1 MQNLSRRKLAVRL
14 SYALVLAQ
22 ALHEA
27 ALPSAHDDDDEA
39 DDHEGHED
47 DEGHGPEDLEAHG
60 EAGEEARER
69 GGEGGRLQAR
79 PRDEEGRQG
88 HLRAEELVRV
98 ARVHL
103 QQEEQAFGGPHHQAG
118 CVAQEDLP
126 GGVARH
132 VEDAGLRFEAP
143 QLSAL
148 SWKRDAEPP
157 DAPAMYSG
165 RLATD
170 AVGVGDRASSE

>member
-14 SYALVLAQ
+14 SYALVLAR

-47 DEGHGPEDLEAHG
+47 DEGHGPEDLEGNG

-103 QQEEQAFGGPHHQAG
+103 RQEDHAAHGGDQGDLGVHQEEQAFGGPCHQAG
-118 CVAQEDLP
+118 RGVEEDLP

-132 VEDAGLRFEAP
+132 VQAYDGTSTIFV
-143 QLSAL
+143 S
-148 SWKRDAEPP
+148 DN
-157 DAPAMYSG
+157 
-165 RLATD
+165 
-170 AVGVGDRASSE
+170 

>member
-14 SYALVLAQ
+14 SYALVLAR

-103 QQEEQAFGGPHHQAG
+103 R
-118 CVAQEDLP
+118 QEDHA

-170 AVGVGDRASSE
+170 AVGVGDRASSERSVALTRR

>member
-14 SYALVLAQ
+14 SYALVLAR

-103 QQEEQAFGGPHHQAG
+103 RQEDHAAHGGDQGDLGVHQEEQAFGGPRSQ
-118 CVAQEDLP
+118 
-126 GGVARH
+126 
-132 VEDAGLRFEAP
+132 LRC
-143 QLSAL
+143 
-148 SWKRDAEPP
+148 
-157 DAPAMYSG
+157 
-165 RLATD
+165 
-170 AVGVGDRASSE
+170 

>member
-14 SYALVLAQ
+14 SYALVLAR

-60 EAGEEARER
+60 EAGEEAPDR
-69 GGEGGRLQAR
+69 GAQGGGRQER

-98 ARVHL
+98 ARGHLRQEDHAAHGGDQGDLGVH
-103 QQEEQAFGGPHHQAG
+103 QEEQAFGGPYHQAG
-118 CVAQEDLP
+118 RGVEEDLP

-132 VEDAGLRFEAP
+132 VQAYDGTSTIFV
-143 QLSAL
+143 S
-148 SWKRDAEPP
+148 DN
-157 DAPAMYSG
+157 
-165 RLATD
+165 
-170 AVGVGDRASSE
+170 

>member
-1 MQNLSRRKLAVRL
+1 MQDLSRPRKAAHAGNSRKPAVRL
-14 SYALVLAQ
+14 SYALVLAR

-98 ARVHL
+98 ARGHLRQEDHAAHGGDQGDLGVH
-103 QQEEQAFGGPHHQAG
+103 QEEQAFGGPYHQAG
-118 CVAQEDLP
+118 RGVEEDLP

-132 VEDAGLRFEAP
+132 VQAYDGTSTIFV
-143 QLSAL
+143 S
-148 SWKRDAEPP
+148 DN
-157 DAPAMYSG
+157 
-165 RLATD
+165 
-170 AVGVGDRASSE
+170 